1 MFVDC
6 RYKRCI
12 LFYITHCNI
21 HLSFL
26 RNYQRFS
33 KQWYDQAAQPQNMT
47 FSQRK
52 SGAEKFPD
60 NYNFSINFYFTFL
73 SKLRKLFGETYNF
86 EDILSFL

>member
-12 LFYITHCNI
+12 LFYITNCNI

-52 SGAEKFPD
+52 SGAEKSSD
-60 NYNFSINFYFTFL
+60 IYNFFN
-73 SKLRKLFGETYNF
+73 
-86 EDILSFL
+86 